1 MFSKRME
8 KDGILVFYFCFCFF
22 FLSLFLFLFS
32 FCLCFSFCFLTYCCI
47 KYFDKSNPVE
57 NEFTLT
63 HGFRCIIVVRHS
75 DHSLRQMS
83 HYICNREAESSECL
97 CGGVQLKVPV
107 ITLPRIG
114 CLRNSTTVT
123 YASLPTSI
131 DINQAHP

>member
-1 MFSKRME
+1 MASWSFTF
-8 KDGILVFYFCFCFF
+8 VFLF
-22 FLSLFLFLFS
+22 FLSLFS
-32 FCLCFSFCFLTYCCI
+32 FYFLTYCCI

-63 HGFRCIIVVRHS
+63 HGFRSIIVVSHS

-83 HYICNREAESSECL
+83 HYICNREAESNECL
-97 CGGVQLKVPV
+97 CGGVQLNVPV
-107 ITLPRIG
+107 ITLSGIG